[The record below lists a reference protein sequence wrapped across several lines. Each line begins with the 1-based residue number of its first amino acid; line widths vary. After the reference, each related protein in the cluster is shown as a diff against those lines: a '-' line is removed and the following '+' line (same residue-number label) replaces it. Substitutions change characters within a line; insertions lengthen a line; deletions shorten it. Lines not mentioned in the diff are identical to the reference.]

1 MRNLLTQ
8 SRARRLRRQLTD
20 AERRLWKYLRRDIS
34 GYHFRRQVPVGP
46 FIADFACLNPAIV
59 IELDGGQHA
68 LQKTYDSK
76 RDEFLRSRGFRVL
89 RFWDNDVL
97 TQTDSVLE
105 VIVREM
111 DETLRS

>member
-20 AERRLWKYLRRDIS
+20 AERRLWRHLRRDIS
-34 GYHFRRQVPVGP
+34 GYHFRRQVPIGP
-46 FIADFACLNPAIV
+46 FIADFASLNPAIV

-68 LQKTYDSK
+68 LQKNYDAK
-76 RDEFLRSRGFRVL
+76 RDAFLRTQGFKVL

-97 TQTDSVLE
+97 THTDSVL
-105 VIVREM
+105 
-111 DETLRS
+111 